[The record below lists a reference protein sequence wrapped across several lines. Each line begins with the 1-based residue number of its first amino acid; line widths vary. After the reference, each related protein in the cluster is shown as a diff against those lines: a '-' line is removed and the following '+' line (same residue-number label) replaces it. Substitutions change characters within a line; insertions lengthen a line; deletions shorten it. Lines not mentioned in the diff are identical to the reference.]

1 MHLCNVLVRE
11 GQIKIGFVK
20 LNPRG
25 VLAAGGN
32 MLSSVL
38 FIQLLNTLN
47 PLTTSDLVDPWRSCC
62 RELALSCVLRSGLSV
77 GFQG

>member
-1 MHLCNVLVRE
+1 MEVAIASMPPGVDQWVL
-11 GQIKIGFVK
+11 I
-20 LNPRG
+20 LD
-25 VLAAGGN
+25 AGGN